1 MSHHF
6 ISIRARNLGFQPL
19 SQELARTRSHIRHQY
34 PYAKINPEPQVF
46 LSDDIFD
53 TIRVGLSYEVTEELK
68 QRYIRRLRSNIRN
81 VERKIARL
89 RSGNAG
95 PRYHKVVKVPS
106 GSTYV
111 PAANE
116 TVVDVSTFDKSA
128 GASLV
133 VQVQESSSP
142 KLDRLITEL
151 GRLHEALGRVL

>member
-6 ISIRARNLGFQPL
+6 IPIRTNRFGSQPL
-19 SQELARTRSHIRHQY
+19 SHELARTRSHIRHQH
-34 PYAKINPEPQVF
+34 PYAKIDPEPLVIY
-46 LSDDIFD
+46 SDILGTD
-53 TIRVGLSYEVTEELK
+53 RVGLSYEVTEDLK
-68 QRYIRRLRSNIRN
+68 QQYIRRLRSNIRN

-116 TVVDVSTFDKSA
+116 IVVDVSTFDKAA